1 MLYTI
6 LKNKIIIRVLKFL
19 IVFCFFYFGTL
30 AIIGLSAPVGYYSP
44 YVAQHLNF
52 ISWLRGSLLGTAKLA
67 LSLFN
72 YRVYFEDDYVIRIQ
86 NGWAIRMVYSCVGYG
101 IMSFWAAFI
110 LTNTA
115 PGKRKFIWL
124 IGGLLMIWCINVIRV
139 CLVLVSYNNNWAMP
153 FGIDHHTWFN
163 IIAYLFVFLLIYFYD
178 VLENKLTKP
187 YINSS

>member
-19 IVFCFFYFGTL
+19 IIFCFFYFGTL

-44 YVAQHLNF
+44 FVAQHLNF
-52 ISWLRGSLLGTAKLA
+52 IGWLRGSLLSGAKLA

-72 YRVYFEDDYVIRIQ
+72 YRVYFEDDYVLRIQ
-86 NGWAIRMVYSCVGYG
+86 NGSAIRMVYSCVGYG

-110 LTNTA
+110 LANTA
-115 PGKRKFIWL
+115 PETRKLKWL
-124 IGGLLMIWCINVIRV
+124 IGGWLMIWCINVIRV
-139 CLVLVSYNNNWAMP
+139 CLVLVSNNNNWSMP
-153 FGIDHHTWFN
+153 SGFDHHTWFN
-163 IIAYLFVFLLIYFYD
+163 IIAYFFVFVLIYFYD

-187 YINSS
+187 YINSL